1 MPSAQIENLRT
12 QFLLSL
18 GLNEYTPIPPEAE
31 ADLQDRWEQ
40 YLYAAA
46 GGGGIVGPG
55 MGGSVWQP
63 APPSRVGPPA
73 RFVPNADRAKYEP
86 GKMYTIGTGTY
97 IGPPTPGS
105 VMAPNAGT
113 SGTRTTAPTA
123 AKTAPRASA
132 GGGGG
137 TFQAPPPRRS

>member
-1 MPSAQIENLRT
+1 MPSAVIENLRT

-46 GGGGIVGPG
+46 GGGGIAGPG
-55 MGGSVWQP
+55 AGGSVWQP
-63 APPSRVGPPA
+63 APPRRVGLPA
-73 RFVPNADRAKYEP
+73 KFVPDEARAKYEP
-86 GKMYTIGTGTY
+86 GKTYVIGSGTY
-97 IGPPTPGS
+97 VGPPTPGS
-105 VMAPNAGT
+105 VTGPGT
-113 SGTRTTAPTA
+113 GTGGARTTTPTA
-123 AKTAPRASA
+123 SKTAPRATA

-137 TFQAPPPRRS
+137 TFQAPPGRR